1 MPDRVTM
8 LNDLELEKTGRDIAR
23 IYTIFTSEGLQ
34 GECQIFST
42 YHPDRPILKNEEI
55 LAQLKARCNRTEF
68 LGSTEPVS
76 GMDAVE
82 RLKKEGDIDGV
93 LIFGAPPDE
102 LVSLGLPMVAVYP
115 LWGQW
120 MYPFSPMEGRVLTS
134 FLPVIPDNDE
144 AVFSSRLDDIAGKI
158 GLIGCLAGLRGM
170 RVLVITDMP
179 VLGRYEPTSL
189 QTGGDREAYEA
200 RYLRSLADTLGMELV
215 PLEQE
220 ALDRRMDSIPDEDAE
235 EIAGEWIDGA
245 TAIKG
250 TNEEEVVKSARLYL
264 AMKSLMDEY
273 GCRAIT
279 TEGYT
284 VFQYYK
290 DGPIPSQGL
299 PASQLYTDGVVA
311 TSETLIDSLITQQL
325 GLFLTGSTGFNGDYL
340 IDPFQGIAIIGH
352 CECPLN
358 PHGGEERA
366 PYVVRNLP
374 LWEENKGGA
383 CVQVDLPV
391 GETVTVA
398 KVSVYEKKMTI
409 FTGKTVSGEE
419 LFTGWDDIL
428 CRTKV
433 AIRTDAEAL
442 FQNLDW
448 KTFGNHRVAFYGDHR
463 REFMDLATL
472 MGYGIVEDDDGNY
485 DLERT

>member
-1 MPDRVTM
+1 MAEY
-8 LNDLELEKTGRDIAR
+8 DLSKTGGDSTS

-34 GECQIFST
+34 GECQIFT
-42 YHPDRPILKNEEI
+42 AYHPDRPILKNEEI
-55 LAQLKARCNRTEF
+55 LAQVKARCNGIEF
-68 LGSTEPVS
+68 RGSTEPVS
-76 GMDAVE
+76 GRDAFE
-82 RLKKEGDIDGV
+82 RVREEQDIDGI

-102 LVSLGLPMVAVYP
+102 LISLGLPIVAVYP

-120 MYPFSPMEGRVLTS
+120 MYPFSPKEGRVLTS

-144 AVFSSRLDDIAGKI
+144 TVFSSRLDDIAGKI
-158 GLIGCLAGLRGM
+158 GLIACLSGLRGM

-189 QTGGDREAYEA
+189 QTGGDREAYEE
-200 RYLRSLADTLGMELV
+200 RYLKNLADTLGMELV

-220 ALDRRMDSIPDEDAE
+220 ALDRRMDSVPDEDAK
-235 EIAGEWIDGA
+235 EITSEWIEGA
-245 TAIKG
+245 TGIKG

-264 AMKSLMDEY
+264 AMKSLMDEHD
-273 GCRAIT
+273 CRAIT

-340 IDPFQGIAIIGH
+340 IDPFHGVAIIGH

-358 PHGGEERA
+358 PYGGDERA

-374 LWEENKGGA
+374 LWEENEGGA
-383 CVQVDLPV
+383 CVQVDLPI

-398 KVSVYEKKMTI
+398 KVSVYDRKMTI
-409 FTGKTVSGEE
+409 FTGRTVSGEE

-433 AIRTDAEAL
+433 AIRTDAETL

-472 MGYGIVEDDDGNY
+472 MGYEIVQDDGGSW
-485 DLERT
+485 DRITEPETAGKQ